1 MSRIYYGYKSG
12 SYGMVVTGCD
22 LDYEGEVV
30 IPELVYGNTIT
41 GIEPN
46 AFRYCSKITSITIRS
61 SVTTIGE
68 YAFCECTSLTNINIP
83 TITTIPVGCFKG
95 CKRLENVDFNNVNTI
110 GDYAFAECSS
120 FKMSLPSAIT
130 SVGTKAFHHS
140 GITNLSI
147 SENLSSIG
155 NGAFCWCPLESISV
169 DSNNTK
175 YIIEDDVLY
184 NADKTELI
192 LYPPFKTDTTFT
204 IPETVTRINK
214 YAFEENYY
222 MEKIRINDA
231 MVTLEG
237 LCGLMNIK
245 EFECYNSDGIIS
257 QTANGYKVLVNEETN
272 KGYLFYNEYL
282 CRVPVDETSIIGCPY
297 SFNGCLSGAFAG
309 CTELIEIDTSQI
321 YCANDNEM
329 LPYKCFYKCFGCGDY
344 F

>member
-1 MSRIYYGYKSG
+1 MSRVYYGYKNG
-12 SYGMVVTGCD
+12 LKVVTGCD
-22 LDYEGEVV
+22 LDYEGEV
-30 IPELVYGNTIT
+30 IISSGIT

-46 AFRYCSKITSITIRS
+46 AFRYCSKITSITIPS

-83 TITTIPVGCFKG
+83 AITTIPVGCFKG
-95 CKRLENVDFNNVNTI
+95 CKSLESVDFNNITTI

-120 FKMSLPSAIT
+120 FNMVLPTTIT
-130 SVGTKAFHHS
+130 SVGIRAFYHT

-147 SENLSSIG
+147 SDILLNIG
-155 NGAFCWCPLESISV
+155 DGAFCWCPLESISI
-169 DSNNTK
+169 DSGNTN

-184 NADKTELI
+184 NSDKTELV

-222 MEKIRINDA
+222 MEKIRINNA
-231 MVTLEG
+231 MVALEG

-257 QTANGYKVLVNEETN
+257 QTSCNGYSLYMDWACVRFHTRL
-272 KGYLFYNEYL
+272 
-282 CRVPVDETSIIGCPY
+282 
-297 SFNGCLSGAFAG
+297 
-309 CTELIEIDTSQI
+309 
-321 YCANDNEM
+321 
-329 LPYKCFYKCFGCGDY
+329 
-344 F
+344 